1 METKVTRR
9 TQLSILAVGLLSF
22 IGILIETSMNL
33 TFPTLITQ
41 LHVSLSTIQWVTT
54 GYLLLVTIVMGTT
67 AYLLKRFDGRTIF
80 RFAIICCLIGTIL
93 CGIAPNFTFL
103 IFGRLFQAISTGL
116 STPLMFNIILTSVP
130 KFQLGVY
137 TGLAAMVVFFAPALG
152 PTYGGLL
159 NHALSWRWI
168 FWIALPIIIIV
179 AFLGNSTIHTRASH
193 QHGAFDFYGLALVAV
208 IFASLVWTFNEAG
221 THGFMSG
228 QFWGWLIVFLLLMG
242 IQLWH
247 MGHGKR
253 ELLDWSILKMP
264 LIRLRLTTY
273 FLLQFTNIGISFVI
287 PLYAENVLGANSMV
301 AGMILFPGALL
312 GAITA
317 PLAGRIYDKRG
328 GILPIMISNVFLLI
342 GTGLFA
348 TLTNHLTLGLIAI
361 FFMVL
366 RLGFNF
372 GFGNLMSDASKH
384 VAVHQ
389 KADQNSLFNMMQ
401 QYAGSL
407 GTGVL
412 SAIISAH
419 ELTIRST
426 EHATRQGSHVDFVV
440 LVVLALIAFAAALV
454 ANRYILKERK
464 QVSA

>member
-1 METKVTRR
+1 
-9 TQLSILAVGLLSF
+9 
-22 IGILIETSMNL
+22 
-33 TFPTLITQ
+33 
-41 LHVSLSTIQWVTT
+41 
-54 GYLLLVTIVMGTT
+54 MG
-67 AYLLKRFDGRTIF
+67 
-80 RFAIICCLIGTIL
+80 
-93 CGIAPNFTFL
+93 
-103 IFGRLFQAISTGL
+103 
-116 STPLMFNIILTSVP
+116 V
-130 KFQLGVY
+130 
-137 TGLAAMVVFFAPALG
+137 
-152 PTYGGLL
+152 
-159 NHALSWRWI
+159 
-168 FWIALPIIIIV
+168 
-179 AFLGNSTIHTRASH
+179 
-193 QHGAFDFYGLALVAV
+193 
-208 IFASLVWTFNEAG
+208 
-221 THGFMSG
+221 
-228 QFWGWLIVFLLLMG
+228 
-242 IQLWH
+242 QLWH

-273 FLLQFTNIGISFVI
+273 LLLQFTNIGISFVI

-328 GILPIMISNVFLLI
+328 GILPIMVSNVFLLI

-426 EHATRQGSHVDFVV
+426 AHATRQGSHVDFVV

-454 ANRYILKERK
+454 ANRYILKERNEH
-464 QVSA
+464 